1 MDCLRIWCSM
11 AKKKKTDNHK
21 ITSKKKDKV
30 VEQEKPSVTKFNLI
44 FINFQLFLTF
54 FTFGLFVWYIFDS
67 SMIYTFQLFLGITLL
82 VMAYNNQI
90 IYHRK
95 KMTVCYSVVG
105 IFLLVLDFIMYILT
119 KVGV

>member
-1 MDCLRIWCSM
+1 M
-11 AKKKKTDNHK
+11 AKRKKTDNSK
-21 ITSKKKDKV
+21 LASKKKDKV
-30 VEQEKPSVTKFNLI
+30 VEQEHQSITRFNII

-95 KMTVCYSVVG
+95 KMTVCYSIVG
-105 IFLLVLDFIMYILT
+105 VFLLVLDFIIYILT

>member
-1 MDCLRIWCSM
+1 M
-11 AKKKKTDNHK
+11 AKKKKTNNHK
-21 ITSKKKDKV
+21 IVSKKKDKV

-95 KMTVCYSVVG
+95 KMTICYLVVG